1 MHVCMYVH
9 MYKYPFP
16 QMNTKTRTDTVVN
29 RQNENGSEG
38 S

>member
-1 MHVCMYVH
+1 MYIHTSVH
-9 MYKYPFP
+9 ISIP

-29 RQNENGSEG
+29 RENENGSEG